1 MINYSDN
8 STLNNF
14 PRAKLTGKVSSI
26 QSCTEGLRS
35 ASFKEGRLFRVQTN
49 ALVEGSALTDI
60 TVAAIT
66 TSLIAV

>member
-14 PRAKLTGKVSSI
+14 PRAKLTGKVSSV
-26 QSCTEGLRS
+26 QSRTEGLRS
-35 ASFKEGRLFRVQTN
+35 AGFKEGRLFSVQTN
-49 ALVEGSALTDI
+49 ALVESSALTDI